1 MSLNNIGKISNEV
14 NSAIKALDGISSVA
28 ELTGDSYDSLDR
40 LIKGFNN
47 ETLKALFSS
56 DKLSDSLKTEIKQML
71 KLDGATQQVTK
82 STSKLEGAFGGLKAL
97 IASHPII
104 AGAAAAAAA
113 GYIIYRIV
121 DSYKQKIKELVAAA
135 KESGS
140 AYKEQTEKIDNYADR
155 ITELRKQIDSG
166 TLSEEESYK
175 AKTELLQIL
184 LNDM

>member
-1 MSLNNIGKISNEV
+1 MVFNIRSDEA
-14 NSAIKALDGISSVA
+14 SAA
-28 ELTGDSYDSLDR
+28 
-40 LIKGFNN
+40 
-47 ETLKALFSS
+47 
-56 DKLSDSLKTEIKQML
+56 L

-140 AYKEQTEKIDNYADR
+140 AYKEQTESKNQACSIR
-155 ITELRKQIDSG
+155 TFSL
-166 TLSEEESYK
+166 
-175 AKTELLQIL
+175 
-184 LNDM
+184 